1 MSSGELAKVV
11 LVCPDSIWE
20 EKTGGSGVQGYSP
33 SELKKSAWL
42 HGTLFQTSLFSQIS
56 AEFPFHKT
64 TRKLSR
70 DSFIF
75 CIHLLKYQ
83 Y

>member
-1 MSSGELAKVV
+1 MSSGESAKVE

-20 EKTGGSGVQGYSP
+20 EKTGGSGVQGCSP
-33 SELKKSAWL
+33 SELKKSVWL
-42 HGTLFQTSLFSQIS
+42 HGTLFQILFSQIS

-64 TRKLSR
+64 TLKLSR

-75 CIHLLKYQ
+75 RIHLIKYQ